1 MVRKYVSMIGMV
13 ICLCVAGLFGGCAFS
28 QEGVIKEKIVVT
40 CIDDEVTYLEL
51 EKGSYCAAIDIPEKE
66 GYYFFGWYFDED
78 FTDECLV
85 STRLTKDI
93 TLYPKWE
100 KLHYFVHYVSG
111 DGYKII
117 AKDGEYIDY
126 GDTCTFSVEVME
138 QFDATNMKVYA
149 NDTLL
154 LPDHQG
160 EYHIQN
166 VQQQLTIRVEGVV
179 PYNYYTVYLPTDHVG
194 YTITSLTDTIVQE
207 GKSYQF
213 RISLSD
219 AYSMSNVLVQ
229 ANQTVIEANNGVYT
243 IENIQEDVYLTISN
257 IKKNKYTVSFS
268 SSDYTVATTQ
278 KVVEHGENYSFSL
291 LFDEKYD
298 LQNLEVSLDG
308 KIITPDAYGVYTIT
322 NVTQNLMIVVKGY
335 KIKQLQVTFDTGYGY
350 TIVLDQA
357 SYFYGSTVSFVVNV
371 ENAYDSSNMIVKAN
385 HTILTKQ
392 NGQYSI
398 VNLTE
403 NVHLSV
409 SGITKKQY
417 TITATQKEGY
427 SIQISQPVVE
437 YGDSVEFVIL
447 IEEGYDSAQAQ
458 VVINDLAYPLSTH
471 KIDHVFQNTI
481 IEITGL
487 RKKTFSVTPIQHD
500 GVEFLLDS
508 TTVFYGE
515 NIYVTI
521 NIDPDYDTTH
531 AKLLVNHIEY
541 SLDTTELDN
550 ITEDL
555 ILEVIGLVKKKFSIN
570 ILPSVGANLTI
581 STAEVTIHDSVLIK
595 VEVLKGYDDQNLIL
609 NCNGKDVLLEGKEYK
624 ILDVTEN
631 MTVFLHDLEKQT
643 FQVHVENAEHLS
655 LSWIP
660 EEVEYGASIRFCINA
675 EIGYDISSMQV
686 LVNDKELLP
695 IDGYY
700 SLDTITEDMSIVIL
714 GVKKLTYFVQ
724 VLSSEG
730 ALVTVSTDKVE
741 YDGTVLLSIA
751 IDPDYDTS
759 YAKLVVNTIEYSL
772 DTTQL
777 DHVKEDITINVIGLI
792 KKQYTITVLS
802 SIGATLHT
810 NNTQVLIHD
819 SVSLTITILEG
830 YDDQEIVLYCN
841 GKEIVLDE
849 LEYEIL
855 DVTEDI
861 TLSLKDLKKKTFSI
875 KIVGEDHVTLSSI
888 PDSVEYGDC
897 LSFTVS
903 AQDGYD
909 SASLQV
915 FVNGLA
921 IEKGEDEYYT
931 IDSITENLTIT
942 FAIAKY
948 ETYDI
953 VVEEVEGV
961 HYSLSATSVEYGK
974 DVTMTVTIQEG
985 YDDTDMQV
993 YANGMLLASQNHTYL
1008 ISNITSDITI
1018 VITNV
1023 KKLQYTMVLQNG
1035 TGYTIQALSSLV
1047 VDYHGS
1053 FAFKVTLEEGY
1064 EIDSVTYN
1072 GSILTSNTQ
1081 GIYQKDDIE
1090 EDAIIVVTVHQLT
1103 QNTVLNIDG
1112 IVVEFEGI
1120 HLTYENYQNYF
1131 YLDGIS
1137 ITFTPEALDLYW
1149 VVVDGQVIDEYTNTC
1164 EIYGDTIKIEFI
1176 QK

>member
-1 MVRKYVSMIGMV
+1 M
-13 ICLCVAGLFGGCAFS
+13 
-28 QEGVIKEKIVVT
+28 
-40 CIDDEVTYLEL
+40 
-51 EKGSYCAAIDIPEKE
+51 
-66 GYYFFGWYFDED
+66 
-78 FTDECLV
+78 
-85 STRLTKDI
+85 
-93 TLYPKWE
+93 
-100 KLHYFVHYVSG
+100 
-111 DGYKII
+111 
-117 AKDGEYIDY
+117 
-126 GDTCTFSVEVME
+126 
-138 QFDATNMKVYA
+138 
-149 NDTLL
+149 
-154 LPDHQG
+154 
-160 EYHIQN
+160 
-166 VQQQLTIRVEGVV
+166 
-179 PYNYYTVYLPTDHVG
+179 
-194 YTITSLTDTIVQE
+194 
-207 GKSYQF
+207 
-213 RISLSD
+213 
-219 AYSMSNVLVQ
+219 
-229 ANQTVIEANNGVYT
+229 
-243 IENIQEDVYLTISN
+243 
-257 IKKNKYTVSFS
+257 
-268 SSDYTVATTQ
+268 
-278 KVVEHGENYSFSL
+278 
-291 LFDEKYD
+291 
-298 LQNLEVSLDG
+298 
-308 KIITPDAYGVYTIT
+308 
-322 NVTQNLMIVVKGY
+322 
-335 KIKQLQVTFDTGYGY
+335 
-350 TIVLDQA
+350 
-357 SYFYGSTVSFVVNV
+357 
-371 ENAYDSSNMIVKAN
+371 
-385 HTILTKQ
+385 
-392 NGQYSI
+392 
-398 VNLTE
+398 
-403 NVHLSV
+403 
-409 SGITKKQY
+409 
-417 TITATQKEGY
+417 
-427 SIQISQPVVE
+427 
-437 YGDSVEFVIL
+437 
-447 IEEGYDSAQAQ
+447 
-458 VVINDLAYPLSTH
+458 
-471 KIDHVFQNTI
+471 
-481 IEITGL
+481 
-487 RKKTFSVTPIQHD
+487 
-500 GVEFLLDS
+500 
-508 TTVFYGE
+508 
-515 NIYVTI
+515 
-521 NIDPDYDTTH
+521 
-531 AKLLVNHIEY
+531 
-541 SLDTTELDN
+541 
-550 ITEDL
+550 
-555 ILEVIGLVKKKFSIN
+555 
-570 ILPSVGANLTI
+570 
-581 STAEVTIHDSVLIK
+581 
-595 VEVLKGYDDQNLIL
+595 
-609 NCNGKDVLLEGKEYK
+609 
-624 ILDVTEN
+624 
-631 MTVFLHDLEKQT
+631 
-643 FQVHVENAEHLS
+643 
-655 LSWIP
+655 
-660 EEVEYGASIRFCINA
+660 
-675 EIGYDISSMQV
+675 
-686 LVNDKELLP
+686 
-695 IDGYY
+695 
-700 SLDTITEDMSIVIL
+700 
-714 GVKKLTYFVQ
+714 
-724 VLSSEG
+724 
-730 ALVTVSTDKVE
+730 
-741 YDGTVLLSIA
+741 
-751 IDPDYDTS
+751 
-759 YAKLVVNTIEYSL
+759 
-772 DTTQL
+772 
-777 DHVKEDITINVIGLI
+777 
-792 KKQYTITVLS
+792 
-802 SIGATLHT
+802 
-810 NNTQVLIHD
+810 LIHD